1 MVMCKNAVQVPGRL
15 VYVLSGVF
23 STLNFPSFPGT
34 YPTMDVFIELEN
46 LFENEDIRFA
56 INTGDDSYRCTV
68 AKPAVYPDG
77 RPSYV
82 ASFSNL
88 IFPGP
93 GEFVVSAA
101 DSSNHLLAQRTIYV
115 VRSAQ

>member
-1 MVMCKNAVQVPGRL
+1 LCKNAVQVPNRL

-23 STLNFPSFPGT
+23 STLNFPSFPAT

-56 INTGDDSYRCTV
+56 INTGDNSYRCTV

-88 IFPGP
+88 TFAGP
-93 GEFVVSAA
+93 GEFVVSAT
-101 DSSNHLLAQRTIYV
+101 DSSGRLLAKRTIYV
-115 VRSAQ
+115 VPSVQ